1 MDKILAFIKE
11 RLGEKSTVITLVT
24 TVGGLAGF
32 AFAPEQLEAITGVVA
47 AILAL
52 VGVFT
57 QEKK

>member
-1 MDKILAFIKE
+1 MGKIIGFIKE

-24 TVGGLAGF
+24 LVSGLVGF
-32 AFAPEQLEAITGVVA
+32 SVAPEQLEAITGAVA

-57 QEKK
+57 KEAK